1 MILFIP
7 FILSGSREPAV
18 SLTVTSE
25 RIRMPA
31 FISPSP
37 IMLDAVAALS
47 REVALA
53 VARTGEI
60 TWADERAARL
70 LGMRPGTPLTALA
83 YDGGAEKVARLVDAA
98 SQADVERWEVLFAV
112 AGQPVAVA
120 FRGRPHDGGAALVG
134 SLVAQDYGALLAQM
148 SESMSELATLQRETE
163 RQKGEL
169 TRANRALDDSS
180 RGMVALYS
188 ELNEK
193 SDSLRVANE
202 VKSRFVANISHEL
215 RTPLNSILGLSKL
228 LLSRADG
235 DLTSEQEKQIGFM
248 RRSAESLS
256 EIVNDLLDIA
266 KLEAGKLVL
275 RPTAFEVADVLGA
288 LRGMLRPLVTSD
300 AVELVVEDPGPL
312 PRFETDEGKLSQVL
326 RNFVS
331 NALKFTERGEVRVTA
346 RDNGDGTA
354 TFTVRDTG
362 IGIARADRDR
372 IFEEFG
378 QVANPLQDRVK
389 GTGLGL
395 SVSQKLATLLGG
407 HITLESELGEGSA
420 FSLVVPYVHPEA
432 AAMTEMAER
441 SREVDPARSPV
452 LVVEDDRQTLFLYE
466 KYLAGSGFQVLPART
481 LDEARTTLRRLKP
494 AAIVL
499 DVMLEGETTWRF
511 LEELKASEAT
521 RHIPTLV
528 VTVTDRE
535 QKARA
540 LGADEFFV
548 KPLDRDWLLRR
559 LRHLAKKGPVE
570 KVLVIDDDEVARYL
584 VRKMLV
590 DTPYTVLEAADGPEG
605 VRKAREDQPQAIIL
619 DFVLPNET
627 AFEVLDELKG
637 DLRTRRIPVIVST
650 SKTLDDDERRRL
662 AADTAAI
669 LSKQTLSREIAI
681 ARIREALEKAV
692 VA

>member
-1 MILFIP
+1 M
-7 FILSGSREPAV
+7 
-18 SLTVTSE
+18 TV
-25 RIRMPA
+25 
-31 FISPSP
+31 P
-37 IMLDAVAALS
+37 ITPDMLDAVTSLT

-53 VARTGEI
+53 VSRSGEVV
-60 TWADERAARL
+60 WADERATRL
-70 LGMRPGTPLTALA
+70 LGVSAGTSIADIA
-83 YDGGAEKVARLVDAA
+83 YDGAAEKLERLVDAA
-98 SQADVERWEVLFAV
+98 SQAEVERWEALIAV
-112 AGQPVAVA
+112 AGQPVAVS
-120 FRGRPHDGGAALVG
+120 FRGRPLDDGRGAALVG

-148 SESMSELATLQRETE
+148 SESMSELATLQRETS
-163 RQKGEL
+163 RQQREL

-188 ELNEK
+188 ELDEK
-193 SDSLRVANE
+193 ADSLRVANE

-235 DLTSEQEKQIGFM
+235 DLTPEQEKQIGFV

-275 RPTAFEVADVLGA
+275 RPTKFEVHDVLGA

-300 AVELVVEDPGPL
+300 AVELIVDEPPPGMPS
-312 PRFETDEGKLSQVL
+312 FETDEGKLSQVL

-362 IGIARADRDR
+362 IGIARADRER

-378 QVANPLQDRVK
+378 QVANPLQDKVK

-395 SVSQKLATLLGG
+395 SVSQKLAELLGG

-420 FSLVVPYVHPEA
+420 FSIVVPFVHPEA
-432 AAMTEMAER
+432 QGMAEMAER
-441 SREVDPARSPV
+441 SRDVDPSRSPV

-481 LDEARTTLRRLKP
+481 LDEARSTLRRIKP

-511 LEELKASEAT
+511 LEELKASEST
-521 RHIPTLV
+521 RHIPALV

-548 KPLDRDWLLRR
+548 KPIDRDWLLRK
-559 LRHLAKKGPVE
+559 LRHLARKGPVE

-590 DTPYTVLEAADGPEG
+590 DTAYTVIEAADGPEG
-605 VRKAREDQPQAIIL
+605 VRKAREEQPHAIIL

-627 AFEVLDELKG
+627 AFEVIDDLKG

-669 LSKQTLSREIAI
+669 LSKQTLSREVAI
-681 ARIREALEKAV
+681 ARIREALEKTV